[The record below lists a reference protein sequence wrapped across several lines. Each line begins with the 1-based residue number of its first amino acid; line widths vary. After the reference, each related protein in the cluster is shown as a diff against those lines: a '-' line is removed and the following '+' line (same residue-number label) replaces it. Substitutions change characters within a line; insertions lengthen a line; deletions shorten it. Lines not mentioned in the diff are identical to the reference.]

1 MFENIFGRHVPL
13 RPFLK
18 DFQNL
23 LPRNGG
29 FQPRAF
35 EFVHVFSVAIE
46 REGLWSKGVRQSQML
61 PLQ

>member
-1 MFENIFGRHVPL
+1 L

-29 FQPRAF
+29 FQPSAF

-46 REGLWSKGVRQSQML
+46 REGLWSMRLSHSRML